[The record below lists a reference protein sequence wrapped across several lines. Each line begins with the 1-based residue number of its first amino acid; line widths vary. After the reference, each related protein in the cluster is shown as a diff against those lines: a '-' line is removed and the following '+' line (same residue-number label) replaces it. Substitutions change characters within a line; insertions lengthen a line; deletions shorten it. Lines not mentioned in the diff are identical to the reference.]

1 MLYLGHLGNEP
12 LKMPRITKSSAEPS
26 HGEVWEE
33 NLLAFELISET
44 NLEK

>member
-1 MLYLGHLGNEP
+1 MLYLGHLVTEP
-12 LKMPRITKSSAEPS
+12 LSMPRITMSSAKPS

-33 NLLAFELISET
+33 NLLAFDLISEI